1 MSNPRLDLSSKDELI
16 SNLLSG
22 NKASTSSTSDED
34 KKSTG
39 ERKTF
44 RVQSDLLARLED
56 FLPKIKE
63 ANAQL
68 EQQIKQDPKALDIE
82 NVDEESGEQYIE
94 MDLGLG
100 VFDLKKDIKEEDI
113 IINPSDIKKDSST
126 LSTSP
131 TINKKPAIV
140 MMDMNDDDD
149 NSRSSKDND
158 NERTTAHRTSMRGG
172 DNDYNHD
179 NDGDGDVMMTSS

>member
-16 SNLLSG
+16 SNLLNG
-22 NKASTSSTSDED
+22 NKPTTTKNDTPIS
-34 KKSTG
+34 

-44 RVQSDLLARLED
+44 KVQSDLLSRLED

-68 EQQIKQDPKALDIE
+68 DQQLREDPKAVDIE

-100 VFDLKKDIKEEDI
+100 VFDLKKDVDDDEEKIIMNPSEIKKPSEPTVKPKITMMDIDKDRKDGDSASEELAKDRKIPKGNSHSSDDEDI
-113 IINPSDIKKDSST
+113 
-126 LSTSP
+126 
-131 TINKKPAIV
+131 V
-140 MMDMNDDDD
+140 M
-149 NSRSSKDND
+149 S
-158 NERTTAHRTSMRGG
+158 
-172 DNDYNHD
+172 
-179 NDGDGDVMMTSS
+179 

>member
-1 MSNPRLDLSSKDELI
+1 MSNPLLDLSTKDELI

-22 NKASTSSTSDED
+22 NKASTATKDVPA
-34 KKSTG
+34 T

-44 RVQSDLLARLED
+44 KVESNLLARLED

-68 EQQIKQDPKALDIE
+68 DQKLKEDPKSVDIE

-100 VFDLKKDIKEEDI
+100 VYDLKKDVKEEDI
-113 IINPSDIKKDSST
+113 IINPSEIKASV
-126 LSTSP
+126 LSA
-131 TINKKPAIV
+131 KPKIV
-140 MMDMNDDDD
+140 MMEVDKSTEGEGDSMSDESLDE
-149 NSRSSKDND
+149 SAKKQIPAKQHGSSK
-158 NERTTAHRTSMRGG
+158 AS
-172 DNDYNHD
+172 
-179 NDGDGDVMMTSS
+179 GDGDIVMS